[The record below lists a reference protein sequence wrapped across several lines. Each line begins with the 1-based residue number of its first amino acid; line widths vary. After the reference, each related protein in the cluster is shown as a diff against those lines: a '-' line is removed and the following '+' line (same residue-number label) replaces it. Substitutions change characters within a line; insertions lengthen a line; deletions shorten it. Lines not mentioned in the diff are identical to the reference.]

1 MKKLFKKLNQ
11 KTYFEKEESAESNKN
26 LELLTKK
33 DFELIEKNNEPDQ
46 KNEELDNLKRLL
58 LKTSIDLKTTEK
70 RLEEANMA
78 LERTNELKNFTEILE
93 NKIKERTFEFEK
105 KATELG
111 ESKIALLNI
120 LEDVEEEREKAEE
133 EKNKTLAIITHLIDG
148 LLVFDSQN
156 NLLLIN
162 PSAESLSHVKSIEI
176 VNKPLDELA
185 LSFVFFESLFKILDK
200 EIKEVFRKEITF
212 KDFVFEISS
221 ARIVFDKNKSGSLV
235 IIHDVTREKAIE
247 KIKSDFITI
256 AAHQLRTPL
265 SAIKWVIKMVLDGD
279 VGELTTEQYT
289 LLNKGYLSNERAIR
303 LVNDLLDV
311 SRIEEGKFGFNFE
324 KIDFQKIIDTAIINV
339 EGLIIKNHQE
349 LIIEKPE
356 KLPRVYLDKER
367 MVMVLQN
374 LLSNAIKYTQEYGK
388 IKITV
393 KFDKQF
399 LYVKINDNGVG
410 ILKKDQ
416 PKVFSKFFRGA
427 NVIKLETDGSGLG
440 LFIVKNIIEKHNGKV
455 SLTSEEGKGTEVN
468 FSIPINKIDNL

>member
-1 MKKLFKKLNQ
+1 MTKISEKLNQ
-11 KTYFEKEESAESNKN
+11 ETSLRKDELIRLDRAAKLLVRRD
-26 LELLTKK
+26 LELT
-33 DFELIEKNNEPDQ
+33 EINNE
-46 KNEELDNLKRLL
+46 L
-58 LKTSIDLKTTEK
+58 
-70 RLEEANMA
+70 
-78 LERTNELKNFTEILE
+78 
-93 NKIKERTFEFEK
+93 EK
-105 KATELG
+105 KATELE
-111 ESKIALLNI
+111 ESKVALLNI

-133 EKNKTLAIITHLIDG
+133 EKNKTLAVITHLIDG

-162 PSAESLSHVKSIEI
+162 PSAENLAHVKSIEV

-185 LSFVFFESLFKILDK
+185 LLFIFFESLLKILGK
-200 EIKEVFRKEITF
+200 EIKEVFRKEIVF
-212 KDFVFEISS
+212 KDFIFEISS
-221 ARIVFDKNKSGSLV
+221 ARIIFDKNKSGSLV

-279 VGELTTEQYT
+279 VGELTTEQYK
-289 LLNKGYLSNERAIR
+289 LLNKGYLSNERVIR

-324 KIDFQKIIDTAIINV
+324 KIDFQKIIDTAIVNV
-339 EGLIIKNHQE
+339 EGLVIKNRQE
-349 LIIEKPE
+349 LTIEKPE
-356 KLPRVYLDKER
+356 KLPQVYLDKER

-410 ILKKDQ
+410 ISKKDQ

-468 FSIPINKIDNL
+468 LFIPINKTDNL